1 MSTSNLASARGRGDA
16 PGVIV
21 TPFEL
26 RDYALLLRWLIL
38 AGVAVA
44 AFVAVWQFGLL
55 AEMLRSDK
63 SYISL
68 AITLLFVGTS
78 VHCATGV
85 VAVSRE
91 LNAAR
96 RVQRLIQK
104 NPSNFQVMDDKVV
117 IGEGVQLL
125 PGIMTDHIRNL
136 ILKARGLESRVDQ
149 SLLMRTFADGLRGRL
164 QVGWFISD
172 AMFKLGLLGTL
183 IGFIFMLSPINAIKT
198 FDPLTMKA
206 AMSTM
211 SSGMAVALYTTLA
224 GLVGGLILKLEYYFL
239 EIGTTE
245 LHTITAETT
254 DVYVIPGLREKSNA
268 S

>member
-1 MSTSNLASARGRGDA
+1 MSTTDLTSARGRGDA
-16 PGVIV
+16 TGLIV

-78 VHCATGV
+78 VHCAVGV
-85 VAVSRE
+85 VAVSQE

-96 RVQRLIQK
+96 RVQRLIRK
-104 NPSNFQVMDDKVV
+104 KPGEFKVD
-117 IGEGVQLL
+117 GDGVTLGDGTRLL
-125 PGIMTDHIRNL
+125 PGMLTDHIRNL
-136 ILKARGLESRVDQ
+136 ILKSRGLKTRVDQ
-149 SLLMRTFADGLRGRL
+149 SLLMRSYADSLRSRL

-224 GLVGGLILKLEYYFL
+224 GLVGGLILRLEYYLL

-245 LHTITAETT
+245 LHTITVETT
-254 DVYVIPGLREKSNA
+254 DVYVIPSLREQEDA
-268 S
+268 

>member
-1 MSTSNLASARGRGDA
+1 MASGGKGPAA
-16 PGVIV
+16 PRLIV

-26 RDYALLLRWLIL
+26 RDYVLLLKWMVL
-38 AGVAVA
+38 AGVAIVA
-44 AFVAVWQFGLL
+44 FIAVWQFGLF
-55 AEMLRSDK
+55 AAMLRSDR

-78 VHCATGV
+78 VHCAVGV

-91 LNAAR
+91 LNSAR
-96 RVQRLIQK
+96 RVQRAIRS
-104 NPSNFQVMDDKVV
+104 NPRNFQAS
-117 IGEGVQLL
+117 EQGVAVDGAPLL
-125 PGIMTDHIRNL
+125 PGMMTEHIRNL
-136 ILKARGLESRVDQ
+136 ILKARGDRERRIDQ
-149 SLLMRTFADGLRGRL
+149 TLLMRSLADTLRGRL

-172 AMFKLGLLGTL
+172 SLFKLGLLGTI
-183 IGFIFMLSPINAIKT
+183 IGFILMLSPINAIKT

-224 GLVGGLILKLEYYFL
+224 GLVGGLLLKLEYYFL
-239 EIGTTE
+239 EQGATE

-254 DVYVIPGLREKSNA
+254 EVYVIPALREA

>member
-1 MSTSNLASARGRGDA
+1 MSTSDLASARGRGDV
-16 PGVIV
+16 PGLIV

-26 RDYALLLRWLIL
+26 RDYALLLKWLIL
-38 AGVAVA
+38 AGVSVA

-96 RVQRLIQK
+96 RVQRLVRK
-104 NPSNFQVMDDKVV
+104 NPSNFQVIDDRVV
-117 IGEGVQLL
+117 VGDGVQLL
-125 PGIMTDHIRNL
+125 PGAMTDHIHNL
-136 ILKARGLESRVDQ
+136 IVKSRGLNARVDQ
-149 SLLMRTFADGLRGRL
+149 SLLIRTFAESLRGRL

-224 GLVGGLILKLEYYFL
+224 GLIGGLLLKLEYYFL

-254 DVYVIPGLREKSNA
+254 DVYVIPSLPGSDNA

>member
-1 MSTSNLASARGRGDA
+1 MSTSEMASGGEPAG
-16 PGVIV
+16 PKLIV
-21 TPFEL
+21 SPFEL
-26 RDYALLLRWLIL
+26 RDYVLLLKWLVVV
-38 AGVAVA
+38 GVAAVA
-44 AFVAVWQFGLL
+44 LIAVWQFGLFE
-55 AEMLRSDK
+55 EMLESDR

-68 AITLLFVGTS
+68 AITLLFLGTT

-85 VAVSRE
+85 VTVSKE

-96 RVQRLIQK
+96 RVRRAIRS
-104 NPSNFQVMDDKVV
+104 NPTNFRATED
-117 IGEGVQLL
+117 GVTVGGQPLMGGML
-125 PGIMTDHIRNL
+125 TEHIRNL
-136 ILKARGLESRVDQ
+136 ILKSRGLSGRIDQ
-149 SLLMRTFADGLRGRL
+149 SILMTSYSDALRGRL

-172 AMFKLGLLGTL
+172 SMFKLGLLGTL
-183 IGFIFMLSPINAIKT
+183 IGFILMLSPINAIKT

-224 GLVGGLILKLEYYFL
+224 GLVGGLILKLQYYFL

-245 LHTITAETT
+245 LHGITTETT
-254 DVYVIPGLREKSNA
+254 EVYVIPSLREENNA